1 MMRNVKL
8 PRNRKRHRIAAVV
21 LAAGRGERMGSSGP
35 KALEPVLGKPMLE
48 WVLERIQDLAIPAV
62 FVIVGHRG
70 GQVKKYLYGRKGVRS
85 IRQRRQMGT
94 ADAVKAAMGSV
105 SQWDTLLVLC
115 GDTPLFRTESLTRL
129 IEEHYRQGN
138 VATFLS
144 AEIPDPSGYG
154 RVARRGER
162 VTAIVEE
169 KDCSPQE
176 RLIKEISSGV
186 YVFERKTL
194 AEGLRELSPSSTG
207 EFYISDL
214 IRAWGKESL
223 PVNAV
228 KLDDYNEGWG
238 VNSFEDL
245 VRAAEILKNR
255 ILDRCRRQGVNLIA
269 PSTTYIADGAL
280 IGKGSVIYPYTLIE
294 EDVVIGEECRIGPF
308 ARIRP
313 GSRIESGAEVGN
325 FVEVT
330 RSTIGSQSRV
340 KHLSYL
346 GDATI
351 GARVNIGAGTIT
363 ANFNGREKN
372 TTIIGDGAMIGS
384 NTTLVAPVRVG
395 KKAMTGAG
403 SVILKRENIP
413 AGGVAVGVPARLLK
427 RKGRNGR

>member
-1 MMRNVKL
+1 MRNVKL
-8 PRNRKRHRIAAVV
+8 RRNRRRHRIAAVV
-21 LAAGRGERMGSSGP
+21 LAAGRGERMGSSVA
-35 KALEPVLGKPMLE
+35 KVLEPVLGKPMLE
-48 WVLERIQDLAIPAV
+48 WVLARIQDLAIEAV
-62 FVIVGHRG
+62 FVVVGHRG
-70 GQVKKYLYGRKGVRS
+70 GQVKKYLHGRKGIRS

-94 ADAVKAAMGSV
+94 ADAVKAAIGSV

-115 GDTPLFRTESLTRL
+115 GDTPLFRTESLARL
-129 IEEHYRQGN
+129 IEEHHRQGN

-154 RVARRGER
+154 RVVRRGGR
-162 VTAIVEE
+162 VAAIVEE
-169 KDCSPQE
+169 RDCSPQE
-176 RLIKEISSGV
+176 RLIREINSGV

-194 AEGLRELSPSSTG
+194 TEGLGELSPSSTG
-207 EFYISDL
+207 EFYITDL
-214 IRAWGKESL
+214 IRAWGRESL

-255 ILDRCRRQGVNLIA
+255 VLDRCRRQGVNLID
-269 PSTTYIADGAL
+269 PSTTSIADGAV
-280 IGKGSVIYPYTLIE
+280 IGKGSVIYPCTLIE
-294 EDVVIGEECRIGPF
+294 EDVVIGEGCRIGPF

-313 GSRIESGAEVGN
+313 GSRIESGAEIGN

-330 RSTIGSQSRV
+330 RSTVGSGSRV

-346 GDATI
+346 GDAII
-351 GARVNIGAGTIT
+351 GSKVNIGAGAIT

-395 KKAMTGAG
+395 KKAVTGAG
-403 SVILKRENIP
+403 SVVLRKKNIP
-413 AGGVAVGVPARLLK
+413 EGGVAVGVPARLLK
-427 RKGRNGR
+427 ERRNGY